1 MESESNSM
9 KIETLSDSNYHSWKI
24 RIQHVL
30 ALKDLEELLEEDPPT
45 DTAALSLWKKKDK
58 KSARRDRSNIV
69 KRHAR
74 KMCESPSHQRNVD
87 YHQER
92 IRAPHAS

>member
-9 KIETLSDSNYHSWKI
+9 KIETLNDSNYHSWKI

-45 DTAALSLWKKKDK
+45 ETAALPTWKKKDK
-58 KSARRDRSNIV
+58 KARAVIGLTLSND
-69 KRHAR
+69 
-74 KMCESPSHQRNVD
+74 MLENFCES
-87 YHQER
+87 
-92 IRAPHAS
+92 